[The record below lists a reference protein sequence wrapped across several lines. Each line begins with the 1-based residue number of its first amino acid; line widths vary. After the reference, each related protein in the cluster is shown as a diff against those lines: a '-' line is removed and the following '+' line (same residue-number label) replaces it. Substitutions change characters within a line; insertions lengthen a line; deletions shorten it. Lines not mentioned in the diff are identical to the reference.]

1 MEGLNEYL
9 KIFKEIE
16 GNKYPN
22 IENYIKYS
30 EKGLLRKVLIKK
42 YAFAVP
48 NEEAIKEIIKYSP
61 LIEIGAGT
69 GYWAYLINKYEGDI
83 IAFDNNEWKNYFKK
97 TFYSTKWFDVKFG
110 VENQVK
116 KYPERT
122 LFLCWID
129 SSSKMGLTCLK
140 LYTGTYFI
148 HIGESKGLC
157 CATDSFFKYLNKK
170 FQLVKDI
177 SIPQWHGCHDYLE
190 IYKRK

>member
-1 MEGLNEYL
+1 MKIVAILPKLFDYLVSAIIEGLYENNV
-9 KIFKEIE
+9 KIITSEHS
-16 GNKYPN
+16 NN
-22 IENYIKYS
+22 ARQVYS
-30 EKGLLRKVLIKK
+30 K
-42 YAFAVP
+42 
-48 NEEAIKEIIKYSP
+48 KEIIKYSP